1 MTAKSARRQRTAKV
15 LDLDN
20 FVPSYITQ
28 IGNKWARGSSRLY
41 LQKFGI
47 GVNEWR
53 VMSIFAREPGIT
65 AQGACDIL
73 GSDKA
78 AAGRSIAILESKGL
92 VRLENNPRDRRS
104 RCIYLTEAG
113 WEVHDS
119 ILDIALRR
127 EKLLLDTFT
136 EDEVALLIRLLDRA
150 RQNLLRLHLDTGQD
164 E

>member
-1 MTAKSARRQRTAKV
+1 MSPASSRKRKTAKV

-28 IGNKWARGSSRLY
+28 IGNKWARGASRLY
-41 LQKFGI
+41 LEKFGI

-78 AAGRSIAILESKGL
+78 AAGRSIVILESKGL
-92 VRLENNPRDRRS
+92 VRLESNPNDRRS
-104 RCIYLTEAG
+104 RRIYLTEQG
-113 WEVHDS
+113 WAVHDA
-119 ILDIALRR
+119 ILEIALKR
-127 EKLLLDTFT
+127 ERLLLDNFT
-136 EDEVALLIRLLDRA
+136 DEEVAQLVHLLDRA
-150 RQNLLRLHLDTGQD
+150 RQNLLRLHLEAGQD
-164 E
+164 D